1 MKANT
6 LSQPD
11 GCTYNCKLLFK
22 RVLLER
28 QLTHQYP
35 GTVSVQV
42 VTQTVTNKRH
52 GLYLV
57 KVGIVEE
64 VRQAQAL
71 ERREN
76 YVCQI

>member
-11 GCTYNCKLLFK
+11 SCTYNCKLLFK
-22 RVLLER
+22 SILEK

-35 GTVSVQV
+35 GTVSFQV
-42 VTQTVTNKRH
+42 VTQTVTNERH
-52 GLYLV
+52 GLYLI

-64 VRQAQAL
+64 VR
-71 ERREN
+71 
-76 YVCQI
+76 